1 MEKKSH
7 TIDSTGFDYMA
18 NTGQEE
24 QDRDLCGM
32 GLALIIMAILTSFQ
46 YLGLY

>member
-1 MEKKSH
+1 MKRNMH
-7 TIDSTGFDYMA
+7 TTTENNFDYMA

-24 QDRDLCGM
+24 QDRDSLGM
-32 GLALIIMAILTSFQ
+32 LFAIVIMAGLTVCQ